1 MKTEEST
8 KFDYVKFM
16 RETRRKINEEIKN
29 MSVRE
34 LDEYWRKFRQTN
46 PVWQRWVARQNAV
59 KQQTSDT

>member
-16 RETRRKINEEIKN
+16 RETRRKIHEEIKN